1 MTGTPVPATTAL
13 FTCGSTSR
21 RLGGRDKTRE
31 PLGASTVLDHLL
43 AALPSG
49 WPVLCVGE
57 ERPTCRPVGWAREE
71 PPGGGPVAA
80 LAAGLRR
87 VTTQACVV
95 VAGDM
100 PFAGPAA
107 ADLAAALE
115 DSPDVDAVVGSDGT
129 GRSQPL
135 LAAYRT
141 EALLAAL
148 PEDPAGARLMAVL
161 DRLRTTT
168 LELPAPRTLD
178 VDTPEA
184 LARARHIVGA

>member
-1 MTGTPVPATTAL
+1 M
-13 FTCGSTSR
+13 
-21 RLGGRDKTRE
+21 
-31 PLGASTVLDHLL
+31 
-43 AALPSG
+43 
-49 WPVLCVGE
+49 
-57 ERPTCRPVGWAREE
+57 
-71 PPGGGPVAA
+71 AA

-87 VTTQACVV
+87 VTTPTCVV
-95 VAGDM
+95 AAGDM

-184 LARARHIVGA
+184 LALARHIVGA